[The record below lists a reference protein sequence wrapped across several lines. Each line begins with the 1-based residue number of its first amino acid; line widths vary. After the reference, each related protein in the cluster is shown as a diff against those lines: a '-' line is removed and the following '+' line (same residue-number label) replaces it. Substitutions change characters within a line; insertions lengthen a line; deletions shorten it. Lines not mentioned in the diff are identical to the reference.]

1 MADTSSFDVTS
12 TVDMQEVKNAVDQTL
27 KELGQRFD
35 FKGSKSELTLKE
47 KEKILEVVSD
57 DDYKLKAVLEILKA
71 KFVKRNI
78 SLKALEYG
86 KVEQALG
93 GTVRQNITILSG
105 IATDKAKAIVKS
117 LKEQKFKAQGQIQED
132 QVRVQSKSKD
142 ELQTAIA
149 FLKQQDFGI
158 DLQFINFR

>member
-1 MADTSSFDVTS
+1 MADNSSFDVVS

-35 FKGSKSELTLKE
+35 FKGSKSELTLKG

-57 DDYKLKAVLEILKA
+57 DEYKLKAVLDILKA
-71 KFVKRNI
+71 KWVKRNL
-78 SLKALEYG
+78 SLKALDYG

-93 GTVRQNITILSG
+93 GTVRQHITIQSG
-105 IATDKAKAIVKS
+105 IVDEKTKAIVKS
-117 LKEQKFKAQGQIQED
+117 IKEKKFKAQGQIQGD

-142 ELQTAIA
+142 ELQSVIA

>member
-1 MADTSSFDVTS
+1 MADTSSFDVVS

-27 KELGQRFD
+27 KEIRQRFD
-35 FKGSKSELTLKE
+35 FKGSKSDLTLKE
-47 KEKILEVVSD
+47 KEKVLEIVSD
-57 DDYKLKAVLEILKA
+57 DEYKLKAVLDILKA
-71 KFVKRNI
+71 KCVKRNV
-78 SLKALEYG
+78 SLKALDYG

-93 GTVRQNITILSG
+93 GTVRQHITIQSG
-105 IATDKAKAIVKS
+105 IADDKAKAIVKRI
-117 LKEQKFKAQGQIQED
+117 KEKKFKAQAQSQGD

-142 ELQTAIA
+142 ELQTVIA

>member
-1 MADTSSFDVTS
+1 MADTSSFDVVS

-35 FKGSKSELTLKE
+35 FKGSKSDLTLKE
-47 KEKILEVVSD
+47 KEKMLEVVSD

-71 KFVKRNI
+71 KCVKRNV
-78 SLKALEYG
+78 SLKALDYG

-105 IATDKAKAIVKS
+105 LADDKAKAISKS
-117 LKEQKFKAQGQIQED
+117 IKEKKFKAQAQIQGD

-142 ELQTAIA
+142 ELQTVIA

-158 DLQFINFR
+158 DLQFENFR

>member
-1 MADTSSFDVTS
+1 MADNSSFDVTS

-35 FKGSKSELTLKE
+35 FKGSKSDLTLKE
-47 KEKILEVVSD
+47 KEKILEVISD
-57 DDYKLKAVLEILKA
+57 DDYKLHAVLDILKA
-71 KFVKRNI
+71 KCVKRNI
-78 SLKALEYG
+78 SLKALDYG

-93 GTVRQNITILSG
+93 GTVRQHITIQSG
-105 IATDKAKAIVKS
+105 IVDEKAKAIVKS
-117 LKEQKFKAQGQIQED
+117 LKEKKFKAQGQIQGD

-142 ELQTAIA
+142 ELQSVIA

-158 DLQFINFR
+158 DLQFPNFR

>member
-1 MADTSSFDVTS
+1 MADNSSFDVVS

-57 DDYKLKAVLEILKA
+57 DDYKLKAVLDILKA
-71 KFVKRNI
+71 KWVKRNI
-78 SLKALEYG
+78 SLKALDYG

-93 GTVRQNITILSG
+93 GTVRQHITIQSG
-105 IATDKAKAIVKS
+105 IVDEKTKAIVKS
-117 LKEQKFKAQGQIQED
+117 IKEKKFKAQGQIQGD

-142 ELQTAIA
+142 ELQSVIA